1 MEDPPLIFLLGG
13 NMKYL
18 FKVRRKMFH
27 LVNVIFFG
35 GLILLGY
42 IIGKGVID
50 VEKITSILQGI

>member
-1 MEDPPLIFLLGG
+1 
-13 NMKYL
+13 MKYL